1 MFRFRP
7 SSWYPSRDA
16 MDSQAPQ
23 VGAASIS
30 CIEQSLCQIPIF
42 SNAVYYPNWRIYK
55 SNPPSSLKLGYV
67 SHVFYAF
74 AWVKPDGTVYLSD
87 EWADEQMPVDGAKGC
102 IRAFTQSK
110 RQYPQLKVILSI
122 GGGGAGSENFAAV
135 AADPGLTANFV
146 ETAKNLV
153 DKFSLDGLDVDWEHP
168 PDPQQGI
175 NYISLLAALREQ
187 LPSPQYILSSAL
199 PAGQWALQHINLH
212 LAQYYLDVINV
223 MTYDFSGPWVP
234 QCGHQSQLF
243 APEQPHNDA
252 AHLSCS
258 SAVSYL
264 LAQGVPPHKILMGI
278 PVYGRGFPG
287 TNSVGQYSC
296 PATDGSDKPVDDG
309 AGNEKEV
316 VFDYCDLP
324 VPGSIEQ
331 HDPEVGNAAFCVDNE
346 QNSGFISYDS
356 PQSVKLKA
364 QFVKQ
369 TGLAGL
375 FYWHIAADS
384 TTAAR
389 SLIATGYNTMH
400 DL

>member
-1 MFRFRP
+1 
-7 SSWYPSRDA
+7 
-16 MDSQAPQ
+16 
-23 VGAASIS
+23 
-30 CIEQSLCQIPIF
+30 
-42 SNAVYYPNWRIYK
+42 
-55 SNPPSSLKLGYV
+55 
-67 SHVFYAF
+67 
-74 AWVKPDGTVYLSD
+74 
-87 EWADEQMPVDGAKGC
+87 MPVDGAKGC
-102 IRAFTQSK
+102 IRAFTQSR

-135 AADPGLTANFV
+135 AADPMLTVNFV

-153 DKFSLDGLDVDWEHP
+153 DKFTLDGLDKLELLISYSTSKVDWEHP
-168 PDPQQGI
+168 SDLQQGT

-199 PAGQWALQHINLH
+199 PAGQWALQHINLS
-212 LAQYYLDVINV
+212 LAQYYLDVINL
-223 MTYDFSGPWVP
+223 MTYDFSGPWIP

-264 LAQGVPPHKILMGI
+264 LAQGVPSHKILMGI

-296 PATDGSDKPVDDG
+296 LRPDGSETSDICKPTDDDG
-309 AGNEKEV
+309 GNEKEV

-324 VPGSIEQ
+324 VSGSIEQ
-331 HDPEVGNAAFCVDNE
+331 HDTEVGNAAFCVDNE